1 MGLPEK
7 TGNGQEETGGAGG
20 EPAEPTG
27 GNRPFRCV
35 EMAAKSGEEVWS
47 RPPQVAQSLEEFR
60 WYLPQRENVLAL
72 DRVDQDL
79 LLPDVHNSTVGSTC
93 R

>member
-47 RPPQVAQSLEEFR
+47 RPQ
-60 WYLPQRENVLAL
+60 N
-72 DRVDQDL
+72 
-79 LLPDVHNSTVGSTC
+79 
-93 R
+93 

>member
-47 RPPQVAQSLEEFR
+47 RPQTERLMLFLCSIAPQYPCSPGKDGDGHAGD
-60 WYLPQRENVLAL
+60 NVF
-72 DRVDQDL
+72 
-79 LLPDVHNSTVGSTC
+79 
-93 R
+93 